1 MAAAT
6 SVALRPPVLTWTA
19 NLGACKALVQ
29 RATRC
34 QGPSRRARIGQTPQE
49 PPADRLRIGDQR
61 KVVHGNAGAAH
72 RRLAGTERSV
82 QPDYLWLRHADRVLW
97 YFAVETSHN
106 GLTHEQRDRFR
117 QDGYVVLERIFG
129 RDECRQFVRHV
140 DDLSTG
146 RKQLPGFGQQE
157 NYGQRTFNQHLYDPL
172 ALRFL
177 IDARLHRPL
186 ADCFGDE
193 PEAIQTMHFY
203 EGSEHP
209 LHQDQYYLPDCMSA
223 WIAMVDVDDNN
234 GPLVVQPGSH
244 RGRLVTKSD
253 ASHELRPGETYM
265 DQQHGRYFPLVRE
278 VFRDNGR
285 EQAQVLV
292 KQGDVVLFHGRLIH
306 GGAPVRRPGTPRHA
320 LACHYIPYQSESWDR
335 DWPRIS
341 FDGSRRVHYR
351 DPGGRARS

>member
-1 MAAAT
+1 M
-6 SVALRPPVLTWTA
+6 
-19 NLGACKALVQ
+19 
-29 RATRC
+29 
-34 QGPSRRARIGQTPQE
+34 
-49 PPADRLRIGDQR
+49 
-61 KVVHGNAGAAH
+61 
-72 RRLAGTERSV
+72 
-82 QPDYLWLRHADRVLW
+82 LW
-97 YFAVETSHN
+97 YFVVETSHN
-106 GLTHEQRDRFR
+106 GLTDEQRDRYR
-117 QDGYVVLERIFG
+117 RDGYVVLERVFG
-129 RDECRQFVRHV
+129 PDECRKFVRHV

-146 RKQLPGFGQQE
+146 RKQLDGFGQQE

-172 ALRFL
+172 ALQFL

-186 ADCFGDE
+186 ADCFEDE

-223 WIAMVDVDDNN
+223 WIAMVDVDENN

-253 ASHELRPGETYM
+253 ARHELRPGETYL

-278 VFRDNGR
+278 MFRDNGR
-285 EQAQVLV
+285 EQVQVLV
-292 KQGDVVLFHGRLIH
+292 NQGDVVLFHGRLIH

-320 LACHYIPYQSESWDR
+320 LACHYIPYQSENWDR

-351 DPGGRARS
+351 APGSGDRS

>member
-1 MAAAT
+1 M
-6 SVALRPPVLTWTA
+6 
-19 NLGACKALVQ
+19 
-29 RATRC
+29 
-34 QGPSRRARIGQTPQE
+34 
-49 PPADRLRIGDQR
+49 
-61 KVVHGNAGAAH
+61 
-72 RRLAGTERSV
+72 
-82 QPDYLWLRHADRVLW
+82 LW

-106 GLTHEQRDRFR
+106 GLTDEQRDRFR
-117 QDGYVVLERIFG
+117 RDGYVVLERVFG
-129 RDECRQFVRHV
+129 PDECQRFVRHV

-157 NYGQRTFNQHLYDPL
+157 NYGQRTFNQHS
-172 ALRFL
+172 LRS
-177 IDARLHRPL
+177 ARAAVPDRRPPAAAL
-186 ADCFGDE
+186 ADCFQDE

-223 WIAMVDVDDNN
+223 WIAMVDVDEHN

-244 RGRLVTKSD
+244 RGRLVSKSD
-253 ASHELRPGETYM
+253 ARHELQPGETYM

-278 VFRDNGR
+278 AFRENGHDP
-285 EQAQVLV
+285 AQVLV
-292 KQGDVVLFHGRLIH
+292 NRGDVVLFHGRLIH

-320 LACHYIPYQSESWDR
+320 LACHYIPYQSQNWDR

-351 DPGGRARS
+351 DPS